1 MLHRYIDWIWIATG
15 IVWLLGSMN
24 VKQAARVEPLGPRAI
39 HMTIMTVAFA
49 LVFWWRLSVGLLAW
63 RLVPASPAI
72 EWTGLAVTVA
82 GCLFAI
88 WARLMLGRNW
98 SGRVTIKQDHHL
110 VRQGPYSI
118 VRHPIYAGGLLG
130 LAGTALA
137 FGELRCLFG
146 FALVFIGWYTKSRA
160 EEAFMVTQFG
170 EEYVQ
175 YRREVK
181 ALIPF
186 VV

>member
-1 MLHRYIDWIWIATG
+1 MMHRYIDWIWIATG
-15 IVWLLGSMN
+15 IVWMLGSMN
-24 VKQAARVEPLGPRAI
+24 VKRAERVERLGPRAI
-39 HMTIMTVAFA
+39 HMVMMTAAFA
-49 LVFWWRLSVGLLAW
+49 LLFWPRLSAGLLAW
-63 RLVPASPAI
+63 RFVPESPAI
-72 EWTGLAVTVA
+72 EWTGLAVTAA
-82 GCLFAI
+82 GCAFAI

-98 SGRVTIKQDHHL
+98 SGRVTIKQDHRL
-110 VRQGPYSI
+110 VRRGPYAI
-118 VRHPIYAGGLLG
+118 VRHPIYTGGLLA

-146 FALVFIGWYTKSRA
+146 CALVFIGWYAKSRR
-160 EEAFMVTQFG
+160 EEAFMVAQFG
-170 EEYVQ
+170 DEYVQ